1 MKTNS
6 FAVLVCGAVFTLTAS
21 AESYTYT
28 PGDTSLGD
36 GAVTI
41 TYDGNTTDIATLTAN
56 PSNGETITLTGSAAT
71 FAAGATLTLAS
82 SGTVAFAEQVT
93 AKGAL
98 TLVRGDDVYREW
110 TGTALTT
117 DFPSTPAFPDIVT
130 NDQVS
135 AADVANTWEC
145 LHVVGGT
152 PASDSTA
159 GIASAG
165 RYTRITGNIGGGSFV
180 TLNRTTAAFTY
191 SIRIQLSPKADGMY
205 ARCRTGV
212 RTPRRGLYPD
222 LEDRWP
228 TADLWDGGTS
238 NWGTGSIAR
247 ADRGI
252 FGASKDDA
260 TTYGGQW
267 LNYTSAMGLNTIILK
282 RKNKPA
288 GPMKVRFDGGASLG
302 GTTTIPF
309 GMEAIVAVIGGSDA
323 STFSNTITGTGD
335 FTLVPSTATATT
347 PEFTGFISSSKW
359 QVLAYNRLLSSMT
372 SIEGYMQGGGHNAG
386 GTPSKCGTFHYHYN
400 ATEDTATCQFQFKR
414 SEPPSADGHTT
425 KFVVAKLRQN
435 GLNVEIAGV
444 GQGYGNPGVYGT
456 EFPTKNV
463 TTADY
468 TVKNWSSTVAT
479 LINESVGYNNSTNF
493 TSGYGIRKITAT
505 FAGGGTA
512 TISGDMKTLYGGKFT
527 MAGANGAK
535 MLTLVSSANGLP
547 AAGEAHVGEGVLRLA
562 ASGTPGGGTTK
573 IVVHSGG
580 DVRNINNWQIGGNQE
595 LVLDG
600 GRYFGIAEAVYLNYA
615 TLSNAVM
622 NNVCPRISNG
632 LAYSYWRVIG
642 SEPSTLGQFNSSAT
656 YDGVLVF
663 GKSTASAARSGNI
676 AFRIEVQDVT
686 GDSDADC
693 VLSRI
698 RDAAGRTTD
707 RSSFAWFFFE
717 KHGPGTLK
725 ITGDSRELRMES
737 KLYGGTL
744 LLAGNNIMTN
754 EVQFL
759 GGNIAVDAG
768 KTNNNLGQ
776 LTASKPG
783 TITIGAG
790 GLLGFASFAPDAGLE
805 KKSILIDAPLTGN
818 VLKFGADISSNKGY
832 FRWKDATDANVS
844 YRVKQD
850 ASGYLHPCMGG
861 TMLSIR

>member
-1 MKTNS
+1 M
-6 FAVLVCGAVFTLTAS
+6 VG
-21 AESYTYT
+21 YR
-28 PGDTSLGD
+28 P
-36 GAVTI
+36 
-41 TYDGNTTDIATLTAN
+41 
-56 PSNGETITLTGSAAT
+56 
-71 FAAGATLTLAS
+71 
-82 SGTVAFAEQVT
+82 
-93 AKGAL
+93 
-98 TLVRGDDVYREW
+98 RGR
-110 TGTALTT
+110 
-117 DFPSTPAFPDIVT
+117 
-130 NDQVS
+130 
-135 AADVANTWEC
+135 C
-145 LHVVGGT
+145 
-152 PASDSTA
+152 
-159 GIASAG
+159 
-165 RYTRITGNIGGGSFV
+165 
-180 TLNRTTAAFTY
+180 FTY
-191 SIRIQLSPKADGMY
+191 SIRVQLSPRANGTY

-222 LEDRWP
+222 LEERWP
-228 TADLWDGGTS
+228 TADLWDGS
-238 NWGTGSIAR
+238 NTNIWGIGLVAR

-252 FGASKDDA
+252 FGEGSSDA

-282 RKNKPA
+282 RKNTPA
-288 GPMKVRFDGGASLG
+288 GDMKVRFDGGASLG

-335 FTLVPSTATATT
+335 FTLVPSTATVTT

-386 GTPSKCGTFHYHYN
+386 TTPSKCGTFHYHYD

-479 LINESVGYNNSTNF
+479 LVDESVGYNVSTNF

-535 MLTLVSSANGLP
+535 LLTLVSSANGLP

-580 DVRNINNWQIGGNQE
+580 DVRNVNNWQIGGNQE

-622 NNVCPRISNG
+622 NNVGPRISNG
-632 LAYSYWRVIG
+632 TSTSYWRVIG
-642 SEPSTLGQFNSSAT
+642 TEPSTI
-656 YDGVLVF
+656 
-663 GKSTASAARSGNI
+663 RC
-676 AFRIEVQDVT
+676 
-686 GDSDADC
+686 C
-693 VLSRI
+693 V
-698 RDAAGRTTD
+698 
-707 RSSFAWFFFE
+707 
-717 KHGPGTLK
+717 PGLC
-725 ITGDSRELRMES
+725 EQLR
-737 KLYGGTL
+737 LR
-744 LLAGNNIMTN
+744 A
-754 EVQFL
+754 
-759 GGNIAVDAG
+759 
-768 KTNNNLGQ
+768 
-776 LTASKPG
+776 
-783 TITIGAG
+783 
-790 GLLGFASFAPDAGLE
+790 
-805 KKSILIDAPLTGN
+805 
-818 VLKFGADISSNKGY
+818 
-832 FRWKDATDANVS
+832 
-844 YRVKQD
+844 
-850 ASGYLHPCMGG
+850 
-861 TMLSIR
+861 